1 MFRYIFALLLAPL
14 LRPVFNAV
22 LLLLAVAFAVTV
34 PARLWVMYVDP
45 RPSYHMISALNV
57 ATFASLVVVVA
68 AWRFGR
74 RHSMRRSYSRRQR
87 GTLG

>member
-1 MFRYIFALLLAPL
+1 MFRYMFALLLAPL

-45 RPSYHMISALNV
+45 RPSYHLISVLNV
-57 ATFASLVVVVA
+57 ATVALLLCVVLA
-68 AWRFGR
+68 LKIRA
-74 RHSMRRSYSRRQR
+74 RHPSIR
-87 GTLG
+87 